1 MEVRMIPV
9 KRVGSGE
16 HAVIAL
22 HGWFGSAES
31 WGPFTTHLDG
41 SSFSYFFPDFR
52 GYGAR
57 RHEHGQYSISE
68 AAADVIALADEQGL
82 STFSLIGHSMG
93 GSIMQRV
100 ALDAPGRVT
109 GMVGISPVPA
119 SGVPFDAD
127 TWRLFS
133 DAADTPDSRRAILD
147 FSTGGH
153 LTKVWL
159 DQMVRNSLERSDRK
173 AVAAYLVAWAE
184 TDFHADIDGSEIPI
198 RLIVGAN
205 DPALGEATM
214 RQTFSVWYRNAE
226 IVELSGAGHYAMD
239 ETPIALATQVEKF
252 LSGLL
257 APSVG

>member
-1 MEVRMIPV
+1 MIPV
-9 KRVGSGE
+9 QRVGHGE

-41 SSFSYFFPDFR
+41 SAYSYFFPDYR

-57 RHEHGQYSISE
+57 IQEHGQYSIAE
-68 AAADVIALADEQGL
+68 AAADAIILADEQGL

-93 GSIMQRV
+93 GSVMQRV

-119 SGVPFDAD
+119 SGVPFDDD

-133 DAADTPDSRRAILD
+133 DAAENPDSRRAILD

-159 DQMVRNSLERSDRK
+159 DEMVRASLERSDRK
-173 AVAAYLVAWAE
+173 AFAAYLVAWAR
-184 TDFHADIDGSEIPI
+184 TDFHADVIGSDIPI

-214 RQTFSVWYRNAE
+214 RQTFSAWYRDAE
-226 IVELSGAGHYAMD
+226 IVVLPGAGHYAMD
-239 ETPIALATQVEKF
+239 ETPVALATQVESF
-252 LSGLL
+252 LSGLVTPARTL
-257 APSVG
+257 

>member
-1 MEVRMIPV
+1 MIPV

-16 HAVIAL
+16 HAVVAL

-41 SSFSYFFPDFR
+41 SAFSYFFPDFR

-57 RHEHGQYSISE
+57 AREHGLYSIAE

-119 SGVPFDAD
+119 SGVPFDEG
-127 TWRLFS
+127 TWGLFS
-133 DAADTPDSRRAILD
+133 DAADNPDSRRAILD
-147 FSTGGH
+147 FSTGGQ

-159 DQMVRNSLERSDRK
+159 DEMVHNSLERSDRK
-173 AVAAYLVAWAE
+173 AVAAYLVAWAR
-184 TDFHADIDGSEIPI
+184 TDFHADVDGSEIPV

-214 RQTFSVWYRNAE
+214 RQTFSLWYRDVD
-226 IVELSGAGHYAMD
+226 IVELPGAGHYAMD
-239 ETPIALATQVEKF
+239 ETPIALATQVERF
-252 LSGLL
+252 LSGFV
-257 APSVG
+257 ASPAG